1 MRWHCEQQ
9 RIRPR
14 RLRRLALRRAAL
26 RYADHGWTLV
36 PGACLIG
43 TRFDCDQPGCHIV
56 SCHPA
61 LPYWEA
67 VVEPD
72 PRLVRAWWREL
83 HHGVLLA
90 TGRTVDVLEVPAALG
105 RPALAGTRGPV
116 AVAPSGRLLFLVR
129 PGEGLR
135 PELRERLD
143 VVLHG
148 LGSWVPIP
156 PTDYP
161 VGRMRWEIA
170 PDEFDWQL
178 PDPYAV
184 QAQLVAAQP
193 APAPAGQRPNRTV
206 GRLTP
211 ASLRHAA

>member
-9 RIRPR
+9 RIQPR
-14 RLRRLALRRAAL
+14 RFRRRSLRRAAL
-26 RYADHGWTLV
+26 RYAERGWDIM

-43 TRFDCDQPGCHIV
+43 TRFDCDRPGCHTV

-61 LPYWEA
+61 VPHWEA
-67 VVEPD
+67 VAGHD
-72 PRLVRAWWREL
+72 PHLIRAWWSRL
-83 HHGVLLA
+83 HHSVLLA
-90 TGRTVDVLEVPAALG
+90 TGRTVDALEVPAALG
-105 RPALAGTRGPV
+105 RPILAGVRGPV

-135 PELRERLD
+135 PELSDRLD

-156 PTDYP
+156 PTDHP
-161 VGRMRWEIA
+161 GGRMRWET
-170 PDEFDWQL
+170 PPEEYDWQL

-184 QAQLVAAQP
+184 QAVLLSALRATTEAPRGRP
-193 APAPAGQRPNRTV
+193 APRIAPAALRP
-206 GRLTP
+206 
-211 ASLRHAA
+211 AA